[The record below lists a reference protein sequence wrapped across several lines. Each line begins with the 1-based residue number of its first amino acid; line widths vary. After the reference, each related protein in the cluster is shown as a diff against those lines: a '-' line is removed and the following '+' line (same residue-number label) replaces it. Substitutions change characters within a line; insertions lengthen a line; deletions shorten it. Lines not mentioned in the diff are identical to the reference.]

1 MSCVTFLA
9 LGCGFVMFCMQ
20 TPNDPKNK
28 VWTILFSTSSPVGTP
43 CPHPPT
49 PGWSVRLEVSAFSK
63 QALMKSLEDRN
74 PPNRHIFGC
83 EMTATL
89 DPTPFFLI
97 FLQRHAK
104 SQSWHTAVH
113 CHMWWISHSKNKHAC
128 HAGVYAGQDQGE
140 VVEIWKTTADS
151 HSLSKNIRIYIC
163 IDPSVYLSSNLPIDL
178 SIYLPI
184 YIYSSYR
191 FNLGSETP
199 LDSETG
205 DSKIRRP
212 IQKLDV
218 GFRNYSGVFRNYSGV
233 FRNCFVVFR
242 NYSGVFRN
250 YSGVFRKNQKLFCPI
265 QKLLQRNQKLLRS
278 SQKLYWRDQIHHP
291 SGHWAIYWIG
301 F

>member
-1 MSCVTFLA
+1 MIQRTKYEPFCLA
-9 LGCGFVMFCMQ
+9 QAAQWGLHV
-20 TPNDPKNK
+20 PILPPPADPFGLRCPPFQNK
-28 VWTILFSTSSPVGTP
+28 PW
-43 CPHPPT
+43 
-49 PGWSVRLEVSAFSK
+49 WSLWRIEIR
-63 QALMKSLEDRN
+63 Q
-74 PPNRHIFGC
+74 NRHIFGC
-83 EMTATL
+83 EMIATL
-89 DPTPFFLI
+89 DPTPFLFLI

-151 HSLSKNIRIYIC
+151 HSLSRNIRIYIC

-278 SQKLYWRDQIHHP
+278 IQKLYWRDQIHHP